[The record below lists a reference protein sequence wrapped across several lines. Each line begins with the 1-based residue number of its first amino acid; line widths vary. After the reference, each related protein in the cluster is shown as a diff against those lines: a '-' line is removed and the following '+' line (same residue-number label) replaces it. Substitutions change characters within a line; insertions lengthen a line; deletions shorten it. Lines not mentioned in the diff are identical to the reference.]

1 MPKAT
6 PLTDDLYSYLLAHCS
21 PGDDLLEGLR
31 AETAR
36 LTGDRA
42 IMQISADQGAF
53 MRLLV
58 AAIGARGAVEVGVF
72 TGYSSL
78 CIARG
83 LPPDGRLLC
92 CDVSE
97 EYTAIARR
105 YWERAGVSQKIE
117 LRVAPAIDT
126 LLALGEAEQFDFGFI
141 DADKVNYT
149 RYYEEILKRLRPGGI
164 IAVDNV
170 LWQGSVIDPQ
180 DQSPDTVAIRRFNDA
195 IVRDARVECVMLHIS
210 DGLTLARKL

>member
-1 MPKAT
+1 MPKVT
-6 PLTDDLYSYLLAHCS
+6 PLTDDLYAYLLAHRT
-21 PGDDLLEGLR
+21 PGDGLLDELR

-53 MRLLV
+53 MKLLV
-58 AAIGARGAVEVGVF
+58 AAIGVRNAIEVGVF

-83 LPPDGRLLC
+83 LPPDGKLLC

-105 YWERAGVSQKIE
+105 YWERAGIAGKIDLRIGPAAGILAGLPEE
-117 LRVAPAIDT
+117 L
-126 LLALGEAEQFDFGFI
+126 QFDFGFI
-141 DADKVNYT
+141 DADKVNYAV
-149 RYYEEILKRLRPGGI
+149 YYEEILKRLRRGGLV
-164 IAVDNV
+164 AVDNV
-170 LWQGSVIDPQ
+170 LWQGSVIDPR

>member
-6 PLTDDLYSYLLAHCS
+6 ALTDDLYSYLLAHRS
-21 PGDDLLEGLR
+21 PGDDLLEELR
-31 AETAR
+31 AETVR
-36 LTGDRA
+36 LAGGRA
-42 IMQISADQGAF
+42 IMQISPDQGAF
-53 MRLLV
+53 LQLLV
-58 AAIGARGAVEVGVF
+58 AAIGARHAVEAGVF

-83 LPPDGRLLC
+83 LPPDGNLLC

-97 EYTAIARR
+97 EYTAVARR
-105 YWERAGVSQKIE
+105 YWERAGVSQKID
-117 LRVAPAIDT
+117 LRIAPAADT
-126 LLALGEAEQFDFGFI
+126 LAGLAAGAQFDFGFI
-141 DADKVNYT
+141 DADKVNYGA
-149 RYYEEILKRLRPGGI
+149 YYEHILKRLRPGGI

-170 LWQGSVIDPQ
+170 LWHGSVIDPH

-195 IVRDARVECVMLHIS
+195 IARDSRVECVMLHIS